1 MARPIGALDKNKVFL
16 LNKLKDMYGE
26 QFDPIMRAAAL
37 ANRLDTLI
45 QEQDAIAAQLKD
57 PSDKLEAEQ
66 KTVGLILQ
74 TIDKWLKVGE
84 FTNGKVSAITLS
96 QDPDNPLFEMSSDE
110 RVREITR
117 LQQAISKGAG
127 KASGASDGGSKTH

>member
-1 MARPIGALDKNKVFL
+1 MASREGSKNKNKAFL
-16 LNKLKDMYGE
+16 LNRLRDMYGDS
-26 QFDPIMRAAAL
+26 FDPIMRAAAL

-45 QEQDAIAAQLKD
+45 QAQDAQAALLND

-66 KTVGLILQ
+66 KTVGLVLQ

-96 QDPDNPLFEMSSDE
+96 QDPENPLFDVHKIDAKMSHVEATQTYKD
-110 RVREITR
+110 T
-117 LQQAISKGAG
+117 L
-127 KASGASDGGSKTH
+127 KAKPH